1 MEKRIS
7 NSMEKFGLTYMELLR
22 KVAVTCDEFIL
33 FVREKTYSQNMADWP
48 NKCGDVFYD
57 FPILSSF
64 GTCFMTNIENNL
76 TWVEHLDF
84 KYRYFQLIFLS
95 NNYIIEHS
103 LINSM
108 IKHLFA
114 LHLL

>member
-33 FVREKTYSQNMADWP
+33 IVREKTYSQNMADWP

-64 GTCFMTNIENNL
+64 GTCFMSNTENNL
-76 TWVEHLDF
+76 T
-84 KYRYFQLIFLS
+84 
-95 NNYIIEHS
+95 
-103 LINSM
+103 
-108 IKHLFA
+108 
-114 LHLL
+114 